1 MFCVGPQWFHDSL
14 ETGYCMPEENY
25 ATEGGVAKGRGKGR
39 ATNQKPEWV
48 SSLEAFEVPDVPGE
62 DFLSDCKVRGHGW
75 VYHMGVVCC
84 SCSSEFHRWMWS
96 LLQLYLCGFTEG
108 QMEKLVRVVDRGG
121 GVRCGLLSDVVSHV
135 VMGERDGK
143 ALDNIQQ
150 MDSR

>member
-62 DFLSDCKVRGHGW
+62 DFLSDCKVRGHEW
-75 VYHMGVVCC
+75 V
-84 SCSSEFHRWMWS
+84 WS
-96 LLQLYLCGFTEG
+96 N
-108 QMEKLVRVVDRGG
+108 
-121 GVRCGLLSDVVSHV
+121 DVP
-135 VMGERDGK
+135 
-143 ALDNIQQ
+143 
-150 MDSR
+150 